1 MKHKALTV
9 FVVLLVLTGLTIL
22 IVPKISNR
30 VGEQIAHSAI
40 EDFKALKSKATTDEP
55 TEKKGYDDD
64 GLTTTDGNYPQKDN
78 SSVVQSD
85 NESVN
90 LDNDESC
97 DLVTTPDFD
106 KLYTDSVA
114 YNENLKKH
122 QAELLVDELSYKNPS
137 LNLRNYGIDS
147 EVFGYVSAPFIGME
161 LPIYLGG
168 NDDNMALGAAHMTYT
183 SLPIGGESTNCV
195 LSGHSGYIGRIFFD
209 CIPSLNLGDEIIEKI
224 NEQYKGVFTDADR
237 VMVDV
242 LKNVLMRDEHLKKNA
257 KTSDPRIFAESIF
270 PKAFGTAAQNS
281 YMQSQDAF
289 SSLFADQATVFFF
302 IWLFF
307 MKQKPY
313 FGLYFSYLTSLC
325 FLKR

>member
-9 FVVLLVLTGLTIL
+9 FAVLLVLAGLTML
-22 IVPKISNR
+22 IVPRISNR
-30 VGEQIAHSAI
+30 VGEQNAHSAI

-64 GLTTTDGNYPQKDN
+64 GLTTTDGNDPQKDN

-147 EVFGYVSAPFIGME
+147 EVFGYVSAPSIGME

-168 NDDNMALGAAHMTYT
+168 NDDNMALGVAHMTYT

-195 LSGHSGYIGRIFFD
+195 LSGHSGFIGRIFFD
-209 CIPSLNLGDEIIEKI
+209 YIPNLNIGDEIVVENYWDTLTYKVIDKQI
-224 NEQYKGVFTDADR
+224 NKSYESAACFINDGKDLLTLITCISNGQGGFDR
-237 VMVDV
+237 FYV
-242 LKNVLMRDEHLKKNA
+242 
-257 KTSDPRIFAESIF
+257 IAER
-270 PKAFGTAAQNS
+270 N
-281 YMQSQDAF
+281 
-289 SSLFADQATVFFF
+289 
-302 IWLFF
+302 
-307 MKQKPY
+307 
-313 FGLYFSYLTSLC
+313 
-325 FLKR
+325 